1 MKVKEEKEPTLQ
13 VWAPLFSIIWCLS
26 QFSGGAQAESSTLG
40 RSWFLVVD
48 PWSQS
53 QQQSM
58 LIDSSFN
65 VLGTHVESQGDA
77 PSWQSVHITP
87 HEVGLVCMSHLSEW
101 NGGSLGPVAR
111 KSQN

>member
-1 MKVKEEKEPTLQ
+1 MALVVKNLL
-13 VWAPLFSIIWCLS
+13 ANAGDIRHLS
-26 QFSGGAQAESSTLG
+26 LIPGLG